1 MNSSDAKKIA
11 DEFVLWIAD
20 NPVSLL
26 DPKEKRMTNQT
37 IQISAGISSYDPGKP
52 IDPEELELFVASQK
66 SG

>member
-11 DEFVLWIAD
+11 DEFVLWIAK

-26 DPKEKRMTNQT
+26 DPKKKKMIDQT
-37 IQISAGISSYDPGKP
+37 IQISAGISSFDPEKP
-52 IDPEELELFVASQK
+52 INPEELGLFVASQK